1 MVQPLFPRQFYHD
14 GRGPTLVRMHWGAD
28 GQVLEAIDFALPD
41 AVGGPAGVQHVRFT
55 GLQVVAIT
63 PEEVIDYAR
72 TPHLSESPGR
82 AALFDLGR
90 SAWMA
95 TFNPR
100 HLTRCR
106 HFQLFFYDEL
116 VDVIA
121 EGVSLHAG
129 GYTADKGTA
138 RPRGAISPG
147 ASPGANTT

>member
-1 MVQPLFPRQFYHD
+1 MTQPLYPDAFYHD
-14 GRGPTLVRMHWGAD
+14 GRGPTLLRLHWGAD
-28 GQVLEAIDFALPD
+28 GQVLHAIDFALPD
-41 AVGGPAGVQHVRFT
+41 AVLGSAGVHHARFQ

-72 TPHLSESPGR
+72 VPHLSAGTGH

-90 SAWMA
+90 SAWLA

-100 HLTRCR
+100 HLARCR

-121 EGVSLHAG
+121 EGVSLYPHGYDPG
-129 GYTADKGTA
+129 GGEV
-138 RPRGAISPG
+138 RPVGAI
-147 ASPGANTT
+147 